1 MHTAKNKVGIQMAE
15 LPKDETLFERRHT
28 MKKVKMVLNWCIP
41 VVLIAVAL
49 MTPAVAE
56 AKSIKIWP
64 DQLILQEPSSG
75 YYRSIYDV
83 RNGSFNFILN
93 LPSGATIT
101 KITYYHRGNSGARTT
116 VDILRVKMGGQPETL
131 WSGESTDST
140 AEIIP
145 VDLVLTGDPII
156 RSGYR
161 YYIDV
166 YSPDVSSSIMG
177 VKITYQ

>member
-1 MHTAKNKVGIQMAE
+1 
-15 LPKDETLFERRHT
+15 

-101 KITYYHRGNSGARTT
+101 
-116 VDILRVKMGGQPETL
+116 
-131 WSGESTDST
+131 TDST

>member
-1 MHTAKNKVGIQMAE
+1 
-15 LPKDETLFERRHT
+15 

-101 KITYYHRGNSGARTT
+101 KITYYHRSNSGGLTSVIVQRT
-116 VDILRVKMGGQPETL
+116 KMGGQPETIAD
-131 WSGESTDST
+131 GESADST
-140 AEIIP
+140 AQIIP

-166 YSPDVSSSIMG
+166 YSPDVSSSILG
-177 VKITYQ
+177 VKITYRE